1 MTPLLRMEAAK
12 ILRLTSVRA
21 SLVLLLVFPV
31 LWAYAPGIFEVYG
44 FFLVS
49 GFQVP
54 ALSLLS
60 SMEFLMPLL
69 VAITAAEL
77 VGIEKMHGTLPTVL
91 LRPVTRSQW
100 LLAKLLVL
108 SVYPFAI
115 MAFFLLVSLLAGA
128 PYGYGAFVGG
138 TGLGDG
144 GLIGQGTLAAGDA
157 FGEIVSA
164 YSLAAASLVP
174 VSLLAVLATVVTMN
188 AASGALATLSVL
200 IVMQLL
206 VVFPVLDPF
215 LLTRHLSAYADPVA
229 GIGWVLTLVAVY
241 AAAFAAAA
249 VVLFERKDF

>member
-1 MTPLLRMEAAK
+1 MTALLRMEAGK
-12 ILRLTSVRA
+12 LIRLSSVRA
-21 SLVLLLVFPV
+21 SLALLVVFPV

-69 VAITAAEL
+69 VAIIAAEL
-77 VGIEKMHGTLPTVL
+77 VGVEAMHGTLPTVL
-91 LRPVTRSQW
+91 LRPVTRSSW

-108 SVYPFAI
+108 SALPFLG
-115 MAFFLLVSLLAGA
+115 MAFFLLTSLAAGI
-128 PYGYGAFVGG
+128 PYGFESFVGG
-138 TGLGDG
+138 TGLGGG
-144 GLIGQGTLAAGDA
+144 GLIGEGTMTP
-157 FGEIVSA
+157 
-164 YSLAAASLVP
+164 AAAMSELVGAYLIAAVSLVP
-174 VSLLAVLATVVTMN
+174 VALLSVLATVVTMN

-206 VVFPVLDPF
+206 VVFPALEPF
-215 LLTRHLSAYADPVA
+215 LLTRHLSAYVDPVA
-229 GIGWVLTLVAVY
+229 GLGWVVTLIALY
-241 AAAFAAAA
+241 CAAFASFA

>member
-1 MTPLLRMEAAK
+1 MTALLAMEAGK

-21 SLVLLLVFPV
+21 TAVLLLVFPV

-69 VAITAAEL
+69 VAIAAAEL
-77 VGIEKMHGTLPTVL
+77 VGVEKMHGTLPTVL
-91 LRPVTRSQW
+91 LRPVSRAQW

-108 SVYPFAI
+108 SAYPFVL
-115 MAFFLLVSLLAGA
+115 MAFFLIVSLAAGA
-128 PYGYGAFVGG
+128 PYGYGSFVGG

-144 GLIGQGTLAAGDA
+144 GLIGEGSLAAGEA
-157 FGEIVSA
+157 VREILGA
-164 YSLAAASLVP
+164 YALAAASLVP
-174 VSLLAVLATVVTMN
+174 VALLAVLATVVTMN

-206 VVFPVLDPF
+206 VVFPALDPY
-215 LLTRHLSAYADPVA
+215 LLTRHLSAYVDPVA
-229 GIGWVLTLVAVY
+229 GLGWVLILIALY
-241 AAAFAAAA
+241 AAAFAASA

>member
-1 MTPLLRMEAAK
+1 MTALLRMEGSK
-12 ILRLTSVRA
+12 LLRLASVRA
-21 SLVLLLVFPV
+21 AAVLLIVFPL

-69 VAITAAEL
+69 VAIIAAEL
-77 VGIEKMHGTLPTVL
+77 VGIEAMHGTLPTVL
-91 LRPVTRSQW
+91 LRPVTRSSW

-108 SVYPFAI
+108 SAMPFLV
-115 MAFFLLVSLLAGA
+115 MAYFLLTSLAAGV
-128 PYGYGAFVGG
+128 PFGFGSFVGG
-138 TGLGDG
+138 TGLGEG
-144 GLIGQGTLAAGDA
+144 GLAGQGMMTAGAAWGELLAAYLMA
-157 FGEIVSA
+157 AI
-164 YSLAAASLVP
+164 SLIPIA
-174 VSLLAVLATVVTMN
+174 LLAVLATVVTMN
-188 AASGALATLSVL
+188 AAAGALATLSVL

-215 LLTRHLSAYADPVA
+215 LLTRHLSSYADPVA
-229 GIGWVLTLVAVY
+229 SIGWVVTLILVY
-241 AAAFAAAA
+241 SAAFAAAS

>member
-1 MTPLLRMEAAK
+1 MNALLRMEASK

-21 SLVLLLVFPV
+21 AFVLLLVFPV

-54 ALSLLS
+54 ALGLLS

-77 VGIEKMHGTLPTVL
+77 VGIESMHGTLPTVL

-100 LLAKLLVL
+100 LLAKLVVL
-108 SVYPFAI
+108 CVYPFAL

-128 PYGYGAFVGG
+128 PYGYGPFVGG

-144 GLIGQGTLAAGDA
+144 GLIGQGLLSPGEALGQILAGYALAAT
-157 FGEIVSA
+157 
-164 YSLAAASLVP
+164 SLVP
-174 VSLLAVLATVVTMN
+174 VALLAVLATVVTMN
-188 AASGALATLSVL
+188 AASGALATVSIL

-206 VVFPVLDPF
+206 VVFPALDPF
-215 LLTRHLSAYADPVA
+215 LLTRYLSAYADPVA
-229 GIGWVLTLVAVY
+229 GLGWVLTLIGLY

>member
-1 MTPLLRMEAAK
+1 MTALLGMETRK

-21 SLVLLLVFPV
+21 SLVLLLIFPV

-69 VAITAAEL
+69 IAIAASEL
-77 VGIEKMHGTLPTVL
+77 VGIEKIHGTLPTVL

-100 LLAKLLVL
+100 LAAKLLVL
-108 SVYPFAI
+108 AVYPFAV
-115 MAFFLLVSLLAGA
+115 MGFFLLVSLAAGA
-128 PYGYGAFVGG
+128 PYGYGSFVGG

-157 FGEIVSA
+157 MQEILSA
-164 YSLAAASLVP
+164 YALAAASLVP
-174 VSLLAVLATVVTMN
+174 VALLAVLATVVTMN

-200 IVMQLL
+200 ILMQLL
-206 VVFPVLDPF
+206 VVFPALDPY
-215 LLTRHLSAYADPVA
+215 LLTRHLSAYVDPVA
-229 GIGWVLTLVAVY
+229 GLEWVLILIALY
-241 AAAFAAAA
+241 AAAFAASA

>member
-1 MTPLLRMEAAK
+1 MKALLRMEAGK

-21 SLVLLLVFPV
+21 SLVLLVVFPI

-69 VAITAAEL
+69 VAIAAAEL
-77 VGIEKMHGTLPTVL
+77 VGIEKLHGTLPTVL

-100 LLAKLLVL
+100 LVAKVLVL
-108 SVYPFAI
+108 MIYPFVL
-115 MAFFLLVSLLAGA
+115 MAFFLLASLLAGA
-128 PYGYGAFVGG
+128 PYGYGGFVGG

-144 GLIGQGTLAAGDA
+144 GLIGQGAMSAGAAVREVVAAYALAAT
-157 FGEIVSA
+157 
-164 YSLAAASLVP
+164 SLVP

-188 AASGALATLSVL
+188 AASGALATLAVL

-206 VVFPVLDPF
+206 VVFPALDPY
-215 LLTRHLSAYADPVA
+215 LLTRHLSAYVDPAA
-229 GIGWVLTLVAVY
+229 GVGWVLILIAVY
-241 AAAFAAAA
+241 TAAFAAAA